1 MQASILSLFHLKL
14 PLSTFLC
21 LVQLPAGVAVATSES
36 VTAKDGAAGDRE
48 AGPETEGACG
58 WSKGQTSLELIC
70 REPTDVSK
78 HLIQQSDQVN
88 CCVCGPHLSV
98 HLSADAVR
106 GRPSALVSSP
116 GCCEAPPSLRHRHLH
131 AVSGLWLQC

>member
-1 MQASILSLFHLKL
+1 M
-14 PLSTFLC
+14 
-21 LVQLPAGVAVATSES
+21 ATSES
-36 VTAKDGAAGDRE
+36 VAAKDGAAGDRG

-58 WSKGQTSLELIC
+58 WSKAQMSLELMC
-70 REPTDVSK
+70 GGPADVSE

-88 CCVCGPHLSV
+88 RCVCGPHLPV

-106 GRPSALVSSP
+106 GRPPALVSSP
-116 GCCEAPPSLRHRHLH
+116 GCREAPPSLRHRHLH